1 MHVRTRQLARDHGMC
16 AECVATFPRSRGRP
30 PLVPVHVAGELWP
43 NALNRAVGVLGSSGM
58 GWGAMV
64 LPFLSRRSE
73 GAAVHATSVECFNT
87 TNMQYEKWPVDEV
100 RAVPSSVPSKRQRC
114 IDLHECSNASSEFVV
129 IVFGVR
135 LLF

>member
-1 MHVRTRQLARDHGMC
+1 MIGFIRFTTSILVGRVCVMVRFRQLACDHGMC

-30 PLVPVHVAGELWP
+30 PFVPVHVAGELWP

-64 LPFLSRRSE
+64 LPFLSRHSE

-87 TNMQYEKWPVDEV
+87 TNVQYDQWPVDEV
-100 RAVPSSVPSKRQRC
+100 R
-114 IDLHECSNASSEFVV
+114 
-129 IVFGVR
+129 
-135 LLF
+135 